1 MIRFHPQALAALLVA
16 CLTLVVCGLGF
27 RVAVVK
33 AQAFLQKKPVPLR
46 DVLENIPRTLGE
58 WRAGSEDFKL
68 TDEEVENLGTPWTIT
83 RVYRRESGGTPV
95 SVGVHIA
102 YYTGM
107 IDAVPHV
114 ADRCL
119 VAQGWEPQG
128 LPKNI
133 DLPID
138 QSQWNPDPAGTE
150 YPVLIFRHH
159 ITGSEVAV
167 HMPPEKFQM
176 RTTEFLASKR
186 PTDRIF
192 AGYFFI
198 ANGHTTPTPER
209 VRMLAF
215 DLHSRYAYYAKV
227 QFTMSAGPEAG
238 PSDFAGLAAELC
250 DDLLPQLMRCLPDW
264 VEVQK
269 SGATDGRAH

>member
-1 MIRFHPQALAALLVA
+1 VIRFHPQARMALLVA
-16 CLTLVVCGLGF
+16 CLTLVVCGVGF
-27 RVAVVK
+27 RVAVVR

-46 DVLENIPRTLGE
+46 DVLENIPRTLGQ

-119 VAQGWEPQG
+119 VAQGWVPVGMPQ
-128 LPKNI
+128 NI
-133 DLPID
+133 DLPVD
-138 QSQWNPDPAGTE
+138 RSAWQPDPAGGV
-150 YPVLIFRHH
+150 YPLLTFRHH
-159 ITGSEVAV
+159 ITGSAVAV
-167 HMPPEKFQM
+167 HMPPEEFQI
-176 RTTEFLASKR
+176 RTTEFRASKR

-227 QFTMSAGPEAG
+227 QFTMSAGPDAS
-238 PSDFAGLAAELC
+238 PADFAALAAGLC

-264 VEVQK
+264 VDVQARG
-269 SGATDGRAH
+269 SE